1 MSLHTIK
8 VVCWFQRTFKD
19 NGNTRTLEYF
29 LQNGDVE
36 HLKASKMQDELGGKT
51 KCIDCA
57 KQCEKKYM
65 PRIKDSEAC
74 TAVVT
79 EIHVVA
85 NSWMCWQIAK
95 MHF

>member
-1 MSLHTIK
+1 
-8 VVCWFQRTFKD
+8 
-19 NGNTRTLEYF
+19 
-29 LQNGDVE
+29 
-36 HLKASKMQDELGGKT
+36 MQDELGGKT

-65 PRIKDSEAC
+65 PGIKDSEAC